1 MRESSSADLETDWN
15 VESGGSREH
24 VLHGDVDA
32 PTSRVDLC
40 GCTCVKILVAL
51 IIARGELRKVLFLAL
66 SVTFLFVYKISC
78 EPLNG
83 FAPNSH
89 GRRVWFLAR
98 TSLNVKEGNFGGLR
112 AVYVWKNIFALIV
125 INFLTR

>member
-1 MRESSSADLETDWN
+1 VGPGN
-15 VESGGSREH
+15 I
-24 VLHGDVDA
+24 VLHGGVNA

-51 IIARGELRKVLFLAL
+51 IMARSELRKVLFMAL
-66 SVTFLFVYKISC
+66 SVTFLFVYKISW

-89 GRRVWFLAR
+89 RRCVWCLAR
-98 TSLNVKEGNFGGLR
+98 TSLNVKVNFGGLR
-112 AVYVWKNIFALIV
+112 AVYVWKTSL
-125 INFLTR
+125 L